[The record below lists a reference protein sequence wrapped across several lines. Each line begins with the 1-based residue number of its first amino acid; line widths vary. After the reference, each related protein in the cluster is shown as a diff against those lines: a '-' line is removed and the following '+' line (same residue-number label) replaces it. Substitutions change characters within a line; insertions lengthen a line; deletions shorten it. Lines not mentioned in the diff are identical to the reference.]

1 MRAASGILASLASS
15 GLPSA
20 STKPVSSPMVVLPPA
35 SRYGALAA
43 PWSRSAIIM
52 SLGLSGLPVFQAG
65 HCSWQRPHSVQVEK
79 SSQPFHEKS
88 SMAPAPRTGSKS
100 SSSSVLASI
109 FSMVSASPSM
119 VMGLSA
125 PSAVRPSASR
135 LK

>member
-1 MRAASGILASLASS
+1 
-15 GLPSA
+15 
-20 STKPVSSPMVVLPPA
+20 
-35 SRYGALAA
+35 
-43 PWSRSAIIM
+43 M

-88 SMAPAPRTGSKS
+88 SMAPAPSLGSKS
-100 SSSSVLASI
+100 SSASVSSST
-109 FSMVSASPSM
+109 FSMVSGTPSM
-119 VMGLSA
+119 VIGLSG